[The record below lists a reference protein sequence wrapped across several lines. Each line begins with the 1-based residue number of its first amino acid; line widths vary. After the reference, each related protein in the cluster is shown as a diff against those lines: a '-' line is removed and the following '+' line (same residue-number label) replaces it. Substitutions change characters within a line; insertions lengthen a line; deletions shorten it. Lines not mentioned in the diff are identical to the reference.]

1 MSKILKV
8 VITGGPCAG
17 KSSALDYLIK
27 YYQEKNI
34 KVFYIN
40 EVATELINQGI
51 APWTCKTSLEFQKIR
66 MNLQFK
72 KELEIEEKIKKCNDD
87 KVLVLYDRG
96 LMDSKAYTL
105 GNTFED
111 ILQELNLNIIEAR
124 DRYDAVF
131 HLLSVS
137 KDKEEFYTLENNNA
151 RIETIE
157 EARKL
162 DDKIITSWI
171 GHPHFR
177 IIKSHDLFIDKIKE
191 LINEIN
197 NLLDETNSLEIER
210 KYLIKYPDINYLEQY
225 SFCNKVD
232 ISQSYLTL
240 FNNEKIRVRKRGLN
254 NNYIYIKT
262 IKKKIND
269 VTRIEIENRLTEH
282 EYLSYINESIET
294 YTLSKTRYCL
304 LYENQYF
311 EIDVFPFFNDQALME
326 IELNDE
332 NQKIEFPN
340 FIDIIREV
348 TYDKKYTNLSLSKK
362 YKKY

>member
-17 KSSALDYLIK
+17 KSSALEYLIK
-27 YYQEKNI
+27 YYQDKNI

-66 MNLQFK
+66 MKLQLK
-72 KELEIEEKIKKCNDD
+72 KELEIDKQIINCNDEKI
-87 KVLVLYDRG
+87 LVIYDRG
-96 LMDSKAYTL
+96 LMDSKAYTY
-105 GNTFED
+105 GNEFDEVLKE
-111 ILQELNLNIIEAR
+111 LQLNIIEAR

-131 HLLSVS
+131 HLISVS
-137 KDKEEFYTLENNNA
+137 KDKEEFYTLTNNSA
-151 RIETIE
+151 RIETVE
-157 EARKL
+157 EAKAL
-162 DDKIITSWI
+162 DDKIISSWI

-177 IIKSHDLFIDKIKE
+177 IIKSYDIFIDKINQ
-191 LINEIN
+191 LISEVD
-197 NLLDETNSLEIER
+197 NLLDNNSLEIER

-240 FNNEKIRVRKRGLN
+240 SNNEKIRVRKRGLN
-254 NNYIYIKT
+254 NNYIYFKT

-269 VTRIEIENRLTEH
+269 VTRIEIENRLTEQ

-348 TYDKKYTNLSLSKK
+348 TYDKEYTNLSLSKK
-362 YKKY
+362 YKNY